1 MAFKG
6 QDPVGCKIVINNK
19 IVEQVISFNYIQSL
33 ISFEKQVD
41 IDNKLSNYL
50 KITGIINEM
59 FRPQKILLK
68 TRIQLYITPALWALL
83 YGSENRTIKPRDIS
97 RITAAEMKYVRKT
110 AGYMWI
116 DDKTNTEIAKD

>member
-68 TRIQLYITPALWALL
+68 TRIQLYITPAL
-83 YGSENRTIKPRDIS
+83 
-97 RITAAEMKYVRKT
+97 
-110 AGYMWI
+110 
-116 DDKTNTEIAKD
+116 